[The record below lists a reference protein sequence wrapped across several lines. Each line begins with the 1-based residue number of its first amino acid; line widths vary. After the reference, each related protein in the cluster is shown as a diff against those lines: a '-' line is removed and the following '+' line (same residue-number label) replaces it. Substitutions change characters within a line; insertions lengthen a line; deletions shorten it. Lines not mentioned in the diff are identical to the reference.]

1 MTDEVS
7 FKEITEMKKWDL
19 VNEGKY
25 LASKIKEKHLN

>member
-7 FKEITEMKKWDL
+7 LKERTEMKKWDL

-25 LASKIKEKHLN
+25 LASKMKEKQLN